1 MSNEVLEAIK
11 NRRAIRKYRQDP
23 VEQEKI
29 DAVIEAGLYAASGRG
44 QQAPIIIAITDPD
57 FRDRL
62 SVLNREIGGWDA
74 PFDPFYGAPVV
85 LAVVASEEFKNRVY
99 DGAMCIGNMMLAASS
114 LGLGS
119 CWIHRCRETIP
130 TRLGQ
135 EMLQKAGLPAEGNY
149 EGIGFCIL
157 GYPKGDIPQA
167 APRREGRVRYIK

>member
-1 MSNEVLEAIK
+1 MNEVLEAIK
-11 NRRAIRKYRQDP
+11 NRRAVRKYLSKD
-23 VEQEKI
+23 VEKEKI

-44 QQAPIIIAITDPD
+44 QQSPIIIAITDKD

-99 DGAMCIGNMMLAASS
+99 DGALCIGNMMLEAST

-130 TRLGQ
+130 TRIGQ
-135 EMLQKAGLPAEGNY
+135 EMLQRAGLPAEGRY

-157 GYPKGDIPQA
+157 GYPDGELPKAGA
-167 APRREGRVRYIK
+167 RREGRVRFI